1 MKLEHLDFISPSIS
15 FYYNGFLKHTSIYSI
30 IISLLSLIFILIFS
44 VIFSLDFF
52 LKKNPTTFF
61 YRKFI
66 YDAGFFPLNSSG
78 IFHFLVFGTNNFDRR
93 AYSIVGVNF
102 KHENLLEDNNETH
115 YDHYIYDFCDEK
127 DIGNRFEYLAEY
139 ENLYLNGICI
149 KQFYN
154 STSKKITNI
163 RDDDFN
169 HSFIQF
175 GASNPNEIFYGL
187 YIKRCENNSIIN
199 SDFYCYDEHTIDD
212 YIQNAFNYSILFI
225 DQNIDVDDYHIPLK
239 YFFHKINNDII
250 KESYTLNALNFH
262 PCRIKTRTGILFEA
276 VHYHKSYVYDENEK
290 LVYLK
295 NSNNKNIFGS
305 VYFSMQNMEDI
316 YDRKYKMLQ
325 DISGSI
331 AGIANLIFIMAKI
344 LNYFF
349 NLHAIFSHL
358 IRDIERKY
366 IKLGIKI
373 QRIPS
378 IFKSNNNIKQF
389 NLDSIEKPVFKNNY
403 INKIENEKENEN
415 ERKNENKS
423 ISNSNCN
430 FVDNRNKKIFTL
442 KKRKSQNIYQ
452 NKSSDDVF
460 FDKKKFHKKYV
471 KYKNFFIFFWSIIGC
486 SSNHSKSVNKLIEFR
501 EGVLSEEEMFRTHF
515 FINSLSGVMLNVE

>member
-1 MKLEHLDFISPSIS
+1 MKLENLDFISPSIS

-44 VIFSLDFF
+44 VLFSLDFF
-52 LKKNPTTFF
+52 LKRNPTTFF

-115 YDHYIYDFCDEK
+115 YDHYIYDFCDK
-127 DIGNRFEYLAEY
+127 NDIGSHFENLAEY

-154 STSKKITNI
+154 STTKKVTNI
-163 RDDDFN
+163 HEMDFN

-175 GASNPNEIFYGL
+175 GASNPNEIYYGL

-199 SDFYCYDEHTIDD
+199 SDFYCYDENIIDD
-212 YIQNAFNYSILFI
+212 YIQNAFNYSILFV
-225 DQNIDVDDYHIPLK
+225 DQNIDVDDYHAPLK

-276 VHYHKSYVYDENEK
+276 VHYDKSYVYDENEK
-290 LVYLK
+290 LIYLK

-305 VYFSMQNMEDI
+305 VYFSMQNMEDV

-358 IRDIERKY
+358 IRDIERRY

-373 QRIPS
+373 QRSPS

-389 NLDSIEKPVFKNNY
+389 NLDSVEKPVIKNNY
-403 INKIENEKENEN
+403 INKIENENEN
-415 ERKNENKS
+415 EKKNENKS

-430 FVDNRNKKIFTL
+430 FVDNKNKKIFQL
-442 KKRKSQNIYQ
+442 KRRRTQNIYQ

-460 FDKKKFHKKYV
+460 FDKKKFHQKYV

-515 FINSLSGVMLNVE
+515 FINSLSGVMLNIE

>member
-1 MKLEHLDFISPSIS
+1 M
-15 FYYNGFLKHTSIYSI
+15 
-30 IISLLSLIFILIFS
+30 
-44 VIFSLDFF
+44 
-52 LKKNPTTFF
+52 
-61 YRKFI
+61 
-66 YDAGFFPLNSSG
+66 
-78 IFHFLVFGTNNFDRR
+78 
-93 AYSIVGVNF
+93 
-102 KHENLLEDNNETH
+102 
-115 YDHYIYDFCDEK
+115 
-127 DIGNRFEYLAEY
+127 
-139 ENLYLNGICI
+139 
-149 KQFYN
+149 
-154 STSKKITNI
+154 
-163 RDDDFN
+163 DFN

-175 GASNPNEIFYGL
+175 GASNPNEIYYGL

-199 SDFYCYDEHTIDD
+199 SDFYCYDENIIDD

-225 DQNIDVDDYHIPLK
+225 DQNIDVDDYHAPLK

-276 VHYHKSYVYDENEK
+276 VHYDKSYVYDENEK

-305 VYFSMQNMEDI
+305 VYFSMQNMEDV

-358 IRDIERKY
+358 IRDIERRY

-373 QRIPS
+373 QRSPS

-389 NLDSIEKPVFKNNY
+389 NLDSVEKPVIKNNY
-403 INKIENEKENEN
+403 INKIENENEN
-415 ERKNENKS
+415 EKKNENKS

-430 FVDNRNKKIFTL
+430 FVDNRNKKIFQL
-442 KKRKSQNIYQ
+442 KRKRTQNIYQ

-460 FDKKKFHKKYV
+460 FDKKKFHQKYV

-486 SSNHSKSVNKLIEFR
+486 SSYHSKSVNKLIEFR

-515 FINSLSGVMLNVE
+515 FINSLSGIMLNIE